1 MCGVSGPPSG
11 VPPASRATTRAA
23 PGGLN
28 TVLEAREGFDA
39 TTIQRAERLHIHGCR
54 AASGSGSVSSVRR
67 VQDLQR
73 CLAEHRL
80 VRGGEAPEVRES
92 PAARD

>member
-1 MCGVSGPPSG
+1 M
-11 VPPASRATTRAA
+11 
-23 PGGLN
+23 
-28 TVLEAREGFDA
+28 LEAREGFDA
-39 TTIQRAERLHIHGCR
+39 TTIQRAERLHIHGRR
-54 AASGSGSVSSVRR
+54 AASGSVSSVRR

-80 VRGGEAPEVRES
+80 VRGGEAAEVRES